1 MIAVL
6 FPGQGAQRPGMGAEL
21 LGRYS
26 DLVAEARDI
35 LGYAVDRLCLDDPDG
50 LLGSTRWTQPALYVV
65 SALAYRAWCEGH
77 EGPPDFAAGHSLGE
91 YNALEAAGA
100 FDFATGLRLVARRAE
115 LMSRAPAGG
124 MAVVV
129 GLAADR
135 VAGVLGDAGLDDV
148 DIANHNTPTQ
158 YVISGP
164 ARSLARAETWF
175 GRAGARLY
183 SRLNVSGPFHS
194 RYMRQAER
202 ELAAH
207 VRAAALS
214 APRFPVVSNVTA
226 LPHGPDPSAC
236 LLRQLSAPVRWTQS
250 VRYLLAAG
258 VTVFRQVGPGNA
270 LDAMVRDIRS
280 AGSADPAD
288 TVAPLVAHVER
299 DLLRRLREVARVPG
313 PAPAP
318 DTDLGAYGIDLA
330 TLVGLSA
337 ELCAAL
343 GLDVPPAVL
352 YRHRTVRGLAGHLAG
367 AYPERLAER
376 YDEARRRPE
385 NHPLRHTPGPAPAP
399 TPSGAGPAALAA
411 QRPGTAAPVWGAD
424 SVPVRPGDS
433 VPVRAAGSV
442 PVRPGDSVPGRAAG
456 SVPVRGAD
464 SVPVWPGD
472 SVPVQAADSVPV
484 RAAGSVPIRP
494 GDSEPV
500 QAADSAPVRPANVV
514 PAAPAT
520 SPPVPP
526 AAALPVRA
534 AGTDPAPPTDTVTGL
549 PTGTAMGLPADTVTG
564 LPVGSA
570 LHSPTVPA
578 PVRPAS
584 GAPAAPATAPPGL
597 PATALPVPAS
607 GTNPAPPTDS
617 ATAPPTGTVTGLP
630 VGSVL
635 HPPAVP
641 APVRPASCAPAAPA
655 TPPPGLPSL
664 STPAS
669 PAVSGAGLPATPVPG
684 LPADAV
690 PASASPPAS
699 PATPPPVPSAAAVPG
714 PSSAAVPVPTS
725 SVVPVVPVTPP
736 PVAPTT
742 AFPAP
747 PAPVPPVDTVTDLPT
762 GSAHHPPTAPAP
774 VRSASTA
781 QAAPAA
787 AQPAPPSD
795 TDPAPP
801 TDTVMGLPTGSAHH
815 PPTAPAPVRPAS
827 GAPAGPAAP
836 PPSPVDPVSPA
847 GSGPGL
853 PGSPAPGPPVGA
865 VTGAAAECGGA
876 SRWCAGRRDPAEP
889 IAVVGMSGLLPGAD
903 DLDGFWRNLMA
914 GQDVIRRVPEDR
926 WDWRA
931 PYGRPGDVDARH
943 VPWGAFLRAP
953 ASFDCAF
960 FGIPPREAELMDP
973 QQRLLLQTAWRAMED
988 AGHQLEGPAARRTGV
1003 FVGVS
1008 AMDYF
1013 EVLTTAGLPMEPYL
1027 VTGLAHALL
1036 ANRISYWLGLNGP
1049 SEAVDT
1055 ACSSSLAALHRAMSS
1070 IRQGDCD
1077 QALVGGVNVLA
1088 GPGTYISL
1096 TKAGMLAPDGR
1107 CKSFDERADGYVR
1120 GEGVVALLVRPLSDA
1135 RRDGDHVHAV
1145 LRGSAVNHS
1154 GRTVTLTAPDPD
1166 AQAEV
1171 VATAWRASGLDPST
1185 AGLIEAHGTG
1195 TALGDPIEIEGLR
1208 RAFEGLYADWGLPRP
1223 RRRHLA
1229 VGAVKS
1235 HIGHLEA
1242 AAGMAGL
1249 VTVLLAMRHGTL
1261 PGLARFRAPNPL
1273 LRLGDGPLRLLTRAE
1288 PWERPR
1294 DAQGRE
1300 LPRRAGI
1307 SSFGFGGANAHVVV
1321 EEYVEDGPAPLTPKT
1336 PYAASAAS
1344 SDTPRTCA
1352 DPPTSKTASV
1362 TGDRLV
1368 PLSARS
1374 ADRLRARAEQL
1385 TEWLACHPAEEYAFD
1400 DLVATLRTGR
1410 RPMEHRL
1417 AVVAPDATG
1426 LRARLE
1432 HFLRDGHADGV
1443 WTTDATAAPAGPS
1456 HDRAD
1461 EDRVRALAERAD
1473 LAGLARL
1480 WTAGAELDWS
1490 LLGTQRPH
1498 RRLPLPTY
1506 PFTHRVLWPVAAPAA
1521 AAPADAAPPGSP
1533 GPLADAAPPG
1543 APAGHR
1549 RERIAEHL
1557 VQVLTETLGRRPAG
1571 LDQDTGFDRLGLD
1584 SLATQQVR
1592 ARLERTYGELPATLV
1607 FTHKNIRSLSAYLAG
1622 RHPTAGPT
1630 TLPTEPTPT
1639 TGPPAPV
1646 PHSSASYTHPT
1657 APGSGSSA
1665 SVRDDDIAI
1674 VGMSGR
1680 YPHARSVAE
1689 FWRNL
1694 AEGRDCVD
1702 EMPLDRPGFRRYAQ
1716 AARRRYGD
1724 AWHRWGG
1731 WLDDVDAF
1739 DAPFFRLS
1747 PVQARYLDPQ
1757 QRLFLEVAWE
1767 CVEDAG
1773 YTPDTLADPAA
1784 GDQRGAVGVFAGVTY
1799 NSYQLFGSAALER
1812 GEWLAVETQT
1822 FSVANRVSYLMNL
1835 GGPSLT
1841 VDTACSSSLYAV
1853 HLACESIR
1861 RGECR
1866 AAIAG
1871 GVNLSLHPVKYM
1883 TLAETGF
1890 LSSDGR
1896 CRAFGEGGD
1905 GYVPAEAVGAVL
1917 LKPLGQALRDGDT
1930 VHAVVKGSA
1939 VNSDGRTFGYTVP
1952 NPVAQAEVI
1961 RAALRSADVEA
1972 ATIGCLEAH
1981 GTGTALGDPVEVRGL
1996 CDAFADVTARQS
2008 CAVGS
2013 VKSLIGHAEAAAG
2026 IAQLTKAV
2034 LQLKH
2039 RRLVPTL
2046 LHSARTNPDIA
2057 FEETPFRVQLE
2068 AAPWEPPPGGR
2079 PRRAGI
2085 SSFGAG
2091 GVNVHL
2097 IVEEAPEVSRAAPA
2111 ERRHVL
2117 VLSAAGA
2124 ANLRE
2129 YAVRLRRFLADAVA
2143 EPEPEP
2149 GATTGS
2155 GARTLLPDTAFT
2167 LQTGRA
2173 HLAHRLALSASR
2185 PAEAVA
2191 LLDAHLA
2198 GAGGPRVHT
2207 GVVAHPAS
2215 GDRHRPPAGRD
2226 PDDLARA
2233 WAAGTDWDW
2242 TALHDGRDRPRRISL
2257 PTYPFSRHR
2266 YWLHDPTGT
2275 SGAGTSTENAG
2286 RAGASGAGSRAEKA
2300 APAVTAPGPETPVY
2314 DGETPASGPETP
2326 ASDGEAP
2333 ASDGEASAE
2342 SAVPATPPARDGV
2355 PVPDAESAD
2364 RAGGGL
2370 LGVLRAAP
2378 PSERLAL
2385 LTGWLRAELG
2395 HLLQYDPEEP
2405 PDPDTGFF
2413 DLGLDSVLAVRLGTR
2428 IEQELGVEL
2437 YATVA
2442 FDHPSVGALASYL
2455 LPLPDLG
2462 TPGTATVPAPGDG
2475 QRPPRHRT
2483 VHFTADWEP
2492 DPSVP
2497 AVPAVPDDSVG
2508 PWASGAVVL
2517 DADDAVARL
2526 LRDRL
2531 RAHGCPAPV
2540 VLVRPGTEYARVHAG
2555 EYRLRPGDTGDWD
2568 RLVDSLDADAD
2579 AGGTERPGVFVHLWT
2594 AAGAGQDVRR
2604 RLDLGVRS
2612 LFRLA
2617 RRLLPAARDRTVRV
2631 LQVDAHPA
2639 GRPDPLAEALSG
2651 FARSLRHENPRLLVQ
2666 AVAVDAARGD
2676 ARPDPQEVVRVCTA
2690 ELRGPGLEAEVR
2702 YQGGRRL
2709 VRRVRELP
2717 PRARAAAPG
2726 PVVPGG
2732 VYVVTGG
2739 AGGLGLLFAEHLARR
2754 APGARLV
2761 LGGRAE
2767 PGPERA
2773 AAVRRIAGLG
2783 ADVEYVRA
2791 DVAEEAGARRLIER
2805 ARDRHGRID
2814 GLIHSAG
2821 CVRDALLA
2829 DKTGRDLDEV
2839 LAGKVLGAFHLDALT
2854 RDDDLD
2860 FFLAFSSLTALIGNP
2875 GQTDYAYANRFLC
2888 AFARHRERLRLAG
2901 ERRGRSIALVWPSW
2915 RHGGMRADART
2926 EEVLLSRVGLTL
2938 LETPVGVDAFER
2950 ALSGGESEFGVA
2962 HADPRLLRR
2971 VLDVLPPRA
2980 DGAVEDVH
2988 RELRTV
2994 LEELGL

>member
-1 MIAVL
+1 V
-6 FPGQGAQRPGMGAEL
+6 
-21 LGRYS
+21 
-26 DLVAEARDI
+26 
-35 LGYAVDRLCLDDPDG
+35 
-50 LLGSTRWTQPALYVV
+50 
-65 SALAYRAWCEGH
+65 
-77 EGPPDFAAGHSLGE
+77 
-91 YNALEAAGA
+91 
-100 FDFATGLRLVARRAE
+100 ATGSE
-115 LMSRAPAGG
+115 QPTNE
-124 MAVVV
+124 VVV
-129 GLAADR
+129 G
-135 VAGVLGDAGLDDV
+135 
-148 DIANHNTPTQ
+148 
-158 YVISGP
+158 
-164 ARSLARAETWF
+164 
-175 GRAGARLY
+175 GRA
-183 SRLNVSGPFHS
+183 F
-194 RYMRQAER
+194 
-202 ELAAH
+202 
-207 VRAAALS
+207 
-214 APRFPVVSNVTA
+214 
-226 LPHGPDPSAC
+226 
-236 LLRQLSAPVRWTQS
+236 
-250 VRYLLAAG
+250 
-258 VTVFRQVGPGNA
+258 
-270 LDAMVRDIRS
+270 
-280 AGSADPAD
+280 AD
-288 TVAPLVAHVER
+288 
-299 DLLRRLREVARVPG
+299 
-313 PAPAP
+313 
-318 DTDLGAYGIDLA
+318 
-330 TLVGLSA
+330 
-337 ELCAAL
+337 
-343 GLDVPPAVL
+343 
-352 YRHRTVRGLAGHLAG
+352 
-367 AYPERLAER
+367 
-376 YDEARRRPE
+376 
-385 NHPLRHTPGPAPAP
+385 
-399 TPSGAGPAALAA
+399 
-411 QRPGTAAPVWGAD
+411 
-424 SVPVRPGDS
+424 
-433 VPVRAAGSV
+433 
-442 PVRPGDSVPGRAAG
+442 
-456 SVPVRGAD
+456 
-464 SVPVWPGD
+464 
-472 SVPVQAADSVPV
+472 
-484 RAAGSVPIRP
+484 
-494 GDSEPV
+494 
-500 QAADSAPVRPANVV
+500 
-514 PAAPAT
+514 
-520 SPPVPP
+520 
-526 AAALPVRA
+526 
-534 AGTDPAPPTDTVTGL
+534 
-549 PTGTAMGLPADTVTG
+549 
-564 LPVGSA
+564 
-570 LHSPTVPA
+570 
-578 PVRPAS
+578 
-584 GAPAAPATAPPGL
+584 
-597 PATALPVPAS
+597 
-607 GTNPAPPTDS
+607 
-617 ATAPPTGTVTGLP
+617 
-630 VGSVL
+630 
-635 HPPAVP
+635 
-641 APVRPASCAPAAPA
+641 
-655 TPPPGLPSL
+655 
-664 STPAS
+664 
-669 PAVSGAGLPATPVPG
+669 
-684 LPADAV
+684 
-690 PASASPPAS
+690 
-699 PATPPPVPSAAAVPG
+699 
-714 PSSAAVPVPTS
+714 
-725 SVVPVVPVTPP
+725 
-736 PVAPTT
+736 
-742 AFPAP
+742 
-747 PAPVPPVDTVTDLPT
+747 
-762 GSAHHPPTAPAP
+762 
-774 VRSASTA
+774 
-781 QAAPAA
+781 
-787 AQPAPPSD
+787 
-795 TDPAPP
+795 
-801 TDTVMGLPTGSAHH
+801 
-815 PPTAPAPVRPAS
+815 
-827 GAPAGPAAP
+827 
-836 PPSPVDPVSPA
+836 
-847 GSGPGL
+847 
-853 PGSPAPGPPVGA
+853 
-865 VTGAAAECGGA
+865 
-876 SRWCAGRRDPAEP
+876 
-889 IAVVGMSGLLPGAD
+889 
-903 DLDGFWRNLMA
+903 
-914 GQDVIRRVPEDR
+914 
-926 WDWRA
+926 
-931 PYGRPGDVDARH
+931 
-943 VPWGAFLRAP
+943 
-953 ASFDCAF
+953 
-960 FGIPPREAELMDP
+960 
-973 QQRLLLQTAWRAMED
+973 
-988 AGHQLEGPAARRTGV
+988 
-1003 FVGVS
+1003 
-1008 AMDYF
+1008 
-1013 EVLTTAGLPMEPYL
+1013 
-1027 VTGLAHALL
+1027 
-1036 ANRISYWLGLNGP
+1036 
-1049 SEAVDT
+1049 
-1055 ACSSSLAALHRAMSS
+1055 
-1070 IRQGDCD
+1070 
-1077 QALVGGVNVLA
+1077 
-1088 GPGTYISL
+1088 
-1096 TKAGMLAPDGR
+1096 
-1107 CKSFDERADGYVR
+1107 
-1120 GEGVVALLVRPLSDA
+1120 
-1135 RRDGDHVHAV
+1135 
-1145 LRGSAVNHS
+1145 RGSA
-1154 GRTVTLTAPDPD
+1154 R
-1166 AQAEV
+1166 
-1171 VATAWRASGLDPST
+1171 GLQS
-1185 AGLIEAHGTG
+1185 
-1195 TALGDPIEIEGLR
+1195 
-1208 RAFEGLYADWGLPRP
+1208 
-1223 RRRHLA
+1223 
-1229 VGAVKS
+1229 
-1235 HIGHLEA
+1235 
-1242 AAGMAGL
+1242 
-1249 VTVLLAMRHGTL
+1249 
-1261 PGLARFRAPNPL
+1261 
-1273 LRLGDGPLRLLTRAE
+1273 
-1288 PWERPR
+1288 
-1294 DAQGRE
+1294 
-1300 LPRRAGI
+1300 
-1307 SSFGFGGANAHVVV
+1307 
-1321 EEYVEDGPAPLTPKT
+1321 
-1336 PYAASAAS
+1336 
-1344 SDTPRTCA
+1344 
-1352 DPPTSKTASV
+1352 
-1362 TGDRLV
+1362 
-1368 PLSARS
+1368 
-1374 ADRLRARAEQL
+1374 
-1385 TEWLACHPAEEYAFD
+1385 
-1400 DLVATLRTGR
+1400 
-1410 RPMEHRL
+1410 
-1417 AVVAPDATG
+1417 
-1426 LRARLE
+1426 
-1432 HFLRDGHADGV
+1432 
-1443 WTTDATAAPAGPS
+1443 
-1456 HDRAD
+1456 
-1461 EDRVRALAERAD
+1461 
-1473 LAGLARL
+1473 
-1480 WTAGAELDWS
+1480 
-1490 LLGTQRPH
+1490 
-1498 RRLPLPTY
+1498 
-1506 PFTHRVLWPVAAPAA
+1506 
-1521 AAPADAAPPGSP
+1521 PADAAPPG
-1533 GPLADAAPPG
+1533 PPG
-1543 APAGHR
+1543 ASTGHR

-1557 VQVLTETLGRRPAG
+1557 VQVLTDTLGRRPAG

-1646 PHSSASYTHPT
+1646 PHSSASFTHPS

-1665 SVRDDDIAI
+1665 SVREDDIAI

-1694 AEGRDCVD
+1694 VEGRDCVD

-2039 RRLVPTL
+2039 RRLIPTL

-2097 IVEEAPEVSRAAPA
+2097 IVEEAPEVSRPAPA

-2143 EPEPEP
+2143 EPEP

-2173 HLAHRLALSASR
+2173 HLAHRLALTASR

-2207 GVVAHPAS
+2207 GVVAHPAA

-2226 PDDLARA
+2226 PDELARA

-2286 RAGASGAGSRAEKA
+2286 RAGASGAGSLAEKA
-2300 APAVTAPGPETPVY
+2300 APALTAPGPETPA
-2314 DGETPASGPETP
+2314 PGPETPVSDSKAP

-2333 ASDGEASAE
+2333 AGNMAQVSDGEAPAE
-2342 SAVPATPPARDGV
+2342 SAVPASPPARDGV

-2364 RAGGGL
+2364 RVGGGL
-2370 LGVLRAAP
+2370 LDVLRAAP

-2428 IEQELGVEL
+2428 IERELGIEL

-2462 TPGTATVPAPGDG
+2462 TPGSTTVPAPNDG
-2475 QRPPRHRT
+2475 QRPPRYRT

-2492 DPSVP
+2492 DPAAP

-2508 PWASGAVVL
+2508 PWSSGAVVL

-2555 EYRLRPGDTGDWD
+2555 EYRVRPGDTGDWD

-2594 AAGAGQDVRR
+2594 AAAAGQDVRR

-2666 AVAVDAARGD
+2666 AVAVDAAREG

-2690 ELRGPGLEAEVR
+2690 ELRGSGREAEVR
-2702 YQGGRRL
+2702 YQDGRRL

-2717 PRARAAAPG
+2717 PRGRESAPG

-2773 AAVRRIAGLG
+2773 AAVRRIAALG

-2791 DVAEEAGARRLIER
+2791 DVAEEAGARRLVER

-2926 EEVLLSRVGLTL
+2926 EEALLNRVGLTL

>member
-21 LGRYS
+21 LGRYP

-50 LLGSTRWTQPALYVV
+50 LLGRTRWTQPALYVV
-65 SALAYRAWCEGH
+65 SALAYRAWCEEH

-115 LMSRAPAGG
+115 LMSRVPAGG

-175 GRAGARLY
+175 GRAGVRLY

-280 AGSADPAD
+280 AGSAEPAD

-411 QRPGTAAPVWGAD
+411 QRPGTPAPVWGAD

-494 GDSEPV
+494 GGSEPV
-500 QAADSAPVRPANVV
+500 RAAESAPVRPANVV

-526 AAALPVRA
+526 AAALPVPA

-714 PSSAAVPVPTS
+714 PSSAAVPVPAG

-787 AQPAPPSD
+787 AQPAPPAD

-903 DLDGFWRNLMA
+903 DLDEFWRNLMA

-1049 SEAVDT
+1049 SEVVDT

-1294 DAQGRE
+1294 DAQGRA

-1344 SDTPRTCA
+1344 SETPRTCA
-1352 DPPTSKTASV
+1352 GPPTARTASV

-1456 HDRAD
+1456 DDRAD

-1506 PFTHRVLWPVAAPAA
+1506 PFTHRVLWPVTAPAA

-1639 TGPPAPV
+1639 TGPPAPG
-1646 PHSSASYTHPT
+1646 PHSSASFTHPS

-2314 DGETPASGPETP
+2314 DGETPAS
-2326 ASDGEAP
+2326 DGEAP

-2791 DVAEEAGARRLIER
+2791 DVAEEAGARRLVER

-2901 ERRGRSIALVWPSW
+2901 ERQGRSIALVWPSW